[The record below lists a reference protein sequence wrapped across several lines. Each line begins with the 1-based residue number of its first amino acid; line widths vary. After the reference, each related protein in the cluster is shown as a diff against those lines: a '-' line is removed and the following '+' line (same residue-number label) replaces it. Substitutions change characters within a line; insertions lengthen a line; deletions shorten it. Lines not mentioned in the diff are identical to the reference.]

1 MKKRYILMG
10 LRLIP
15 ANLAALALLFSGH
28 YQWAIAVALTP
39 IVLTETF
46 SLVKSWRGGA
56 PERIPKMLRSGA
68 TAVLAASAIT
78 LAIAMLAI
86 PGQAVTYLAGAG
98 ILAGGI
104 MMLIRISLHR
114 TPSKT

>member
-15 ANLAALALLFSGH
+15 ANLAALALLFSGR

-39 IVLTETF
+39 LVLTETF
-46 SLVKSWRGGA
+46 SLVKSWRGE

-68 TAVLAASAIT
+68 TAVLAASAIIM
-78 LAIAMLAI
+78 AIAMLAI

-104 MMLIRISLHR
+104 MMLIGINLPR